1 LTTYIP
7 NQPVNLAFNHTV
19 SDIFPSG
26 SIQKYRLRAKNGVG
40 LGLYSADLDVEA
52 DKVPQFMN
60 IPKVDYVANH
70 INPTWILLTWDALIE
85 TEWDKTGGDRAV
97 EYVLEWNDM
106 IENNDPS
113 ILENWKIISNQEAA
127 IGKSLFSFN
136 HSITNGPFPSGSL

>member
-1 LTTYIP
+1 
-7 NQPVNLAFNHTV
+7 
-19 SDIFPSG
+19 
-26 SIQKYRLRAKNGVG
+26 
-40 LGLYSADLDVEA
+40 
-52 DKVPQFMN
+52 MN

-106 IENNDPS
+106 IGNNDPS
-113 ILENWKIISNQEAA
+113 ILENWKVISNQEAA

-136 HSITNGPFPSGSL
+136 HSITNGPIPSGSL